1 MDINVSLLKKTNFQY
16 FYKKIVA
23 FTISC
28 SFSLLA
34 VGSAIAETAET
45 AGNSTDISINA
56 SPLTGTNPANN
67 SFANNGNGIQQING
81 GNFSGTLT
89 APTCTSRFCLFG
101 LNRITPN
108 GSEAIFGAILNLG
121 GSADEDRAAAEKLR
135 IEMENIKNTNEYK
148 LQLIDKMTAAIDSGN
163 SVRIRSIAI
172 ALAPLLDYK
181 DFREYLRA
189 LLDENS

>member
-1 MDINVSLLKKTNFQY
+1 MNVHASLLKKTNFQY
-16 FYKKIVA
+16 FYKRIVA

-28 SFSLLA
+28 SCSLLS
-34 VGSAIAETAET
+34 VGNVIADTEE
-45 AGNSTDISINA
+45 NSTDVNTNA
-56 SPLTGTNPANN
+56 APLTGTNPANN
-67 SFANNGNGIQQING
+67 SFENNGNGIQQING

-101 LNRITPN
+101 INRMTPN

-148 LQLIDKMTAAIDSGN
+148 LQLLDKMTAAIDSGN

-172 ALAPLLDYK
+172 ALSPLLGYR
-181 DFREYLRA
+181 DFQEYLKA
-189 LLDENS
+189 LLNRNS

>member
-1 MDINVSLLKKTNFQY
+1 MNIHASLIKRTNFQH
-16 FYKKIVA
+16 FHKRIVA

-28 SFSLLA
+28 ACSLLS
-34 VGSAIAETAET
+34 VGTAIAETTE
-45 AGNSTDISINA
+45 NSTDFNTNGA
-56 SPLTGTNPANN
+56 ALTGTTPANN
-67 SFANNGNGIQQING
+67 SFENNGNGIQQING
-81 GNFSGTLT
+81 GNFNGTLT

-101 LNRITPN
+101 LSRMTPN
-108 GSEAIFGAILNLG
+108 GSEAIVGAIFNLG

-172 ALAPLLDYK
+172 AIAPLLGYK
-181 DFREYLRA
+181 DFREYLKA
-189 LLDENS
+189 LLDKNS